1 MRVARF
7 TVTIAPSVYDARRV
21 KRYYNRIVPVKKRSF
36 GLMFRLWALYIYI
49 HIYISGVTRCV
60 KFQYGENCVSGFVSL
75 PVRFTCSDV
84 TRYMN
89 HIQTL
94 YCIRSLCCF
103 YDSRLCISLI
113 CASLYTACNTR
124 KVQALIRRTYQ
135 KLVRKTLSRVI
146 KSKLFIY
153 RLERWNVDRNFT
165 AFQMIFAWQNWI
177 LPSYKS
183 LFEILLWKILRRA
196 IITNFP

>member
-124 KVQALIRRTYQ
+124 KVQALIRRAYQ
-135 KLVRKTLSRVI
+135 KLVHKTLSRVI

-183 LFEILLWKILRRA
+183 LFEILLWKKVYIF
-196 IITNFP
+196 IDNS